1 MMMNLIKFNTIYHE
15 MNSINNLHNDLYKL
29 MHYSTLKTEDNII
42 DKFISDFKNDFDM
55 NIDESPEYV
64 NDYIISYTKTLN
76 MKNKAKINSNNDI
89 KNLYCSHY
97 LWLEK
102 ELCDDP
108 IDIWICMLLYT
119 VIVSNYI
126 ITKNKELYLNL
137 KSSSSFEKLF
147 KSAMVML

>member
-1 MMMNLIKFNTIYHE
+1 MS
-15 MNSINNLHNDLYKL
+15 SINNLHNDLYSL

-42 DKFISDFKNDFDM
+42 DKFISDFKIDFDM

-64 NDYIISYTKTLN
+64 NDYIINYTKTLN

-97 LWLEK
+97 VWLEK

-108 IDIWICMLLYT
+108 IDIWLCMLLYT

-126 ITKNKELYLNL
+126 ITKNKELYVNL

-147 KSAMVML
+147 NSAKVML

>member
-1 MMMNLIKFNTIYHE
+1 
-15 MNSINNLHNDLYKL
+15 
-29 MHYSTLKTEDNII
+29 
-42 DKFISDFKNDFDM
+42 
-55 NIDESPEYV
+55 
-64 NDYIISYTKTLN
+64 

-97 LWLEK
+97 VWLEK

-126 ITKNKELYLNL
+126 ITKNKELYVNL

-147 KSAMVML
+147 NSAKVML